1 MNKES
6 KVKNLYEK
14 EISKIKRQ
22 YSSIASYGDI
32 QAKKTISR
40 LQAQVKSMK
49 ENKENLIES
58 KHLFS
63 IFEENKKNPSE
74 EYENKESSLEIRKL
88 KSKIEE
94 LENEKLD
101 KLYDKSSYIEGS
113 YWMSNEF
120 FSFLFFLIKNFKKF
134 K

>member
-1 MNKES
+1 M
-6 KVKNLYEK
+6 
-14 EISKIKRQ
+14 
-22 YSSIASYGDI
+22 
-32 QAKKTISR
+32 
-40 LQAQVKSMK
+40 QAQVKSMK

-63 IFEENKKNPSE
+63 LYEENKKSSSE
-74 EYENKESSLEIRKL
+74 EYENKESCIEIRKL

-113 YWMSNEF
+113 YWMSIRI
-120 FSFLFFLIKNFKKF
+120 LII
-134 K
+134 